1 MRRFKHKFGAKI
13 QHLNKK
19 LKGKKMNSVTILG
32 NLTKDI
38 EFSYKGKVPLAKACV
53 ASNERYQMK
62 DGKIRQQTTFF
73 NLSIKGELAELTK
86 QQLHLSKGQS
96 VIISGK
102 LIQKTYK
109 DKNGK
114 HDYFLLLVRGIELV
128 DKEPLSDEE
137 IDKLVKGQEEFDK
150 EFEKFKESPDD
161 SAEKFGI
168 NESGNLMINYDENGK
183 IISAISFEWFEDE
196 GEPLP
201 F

>member
-1 MRRFKHKFGAKI
+1 
-13 QHLNKK
+13 
-19 LKGKKMNSVTILG
+19 MNSVTILG

-114 HDYFLLLVRGIELV
+114 HNYFLLRVNGIELV

-137 IDKLVKGQEEFDK
+137 IDKLVKGQEEYDK
-150 EFEKFKESPDD
+150 EFENFKESPEDL
-161 SAEKFGI
+161 AENLGI
-168 NESGNLMINYDENGK
+168 NIDEGGNLMINYDKNGK
-183 IISAISFEWFEDE
+183 IISARSFECFEDE
-196 GEPLP
+196 GERLP
-201 F
+201 FQH

>member
-73 NLSIKGELAELTK
+73 NLSIKGELAELT
-86 QQLHLSKGQS
+86 
-96 VIISGK
+96 
-102 LIQKTYK
+102 
-109 DKNGK
+109 N
-114 HDYFLLLVRGIELV
+114 
-128 DKEPLSDEE
+128 
-137 IDKLVKGQEEFDK
+137 
-150 EFEKFKESPDD
+150 
-161 SAEKFGI
+161 SAG
-168 NESGNLMINYDENGK
+168 
-183 IISAISFEWFEDE
+183 
-196 GEPLP
+196 PQP
-201 F
+201 VV